1 MSNLRSKNRYSIISI
16 LAERYDKNKFDEQ
29 LLGNLSMIKRFAV
42 FVVAIIMVTS
52 PFNRFI
58 LSSTAVVAQQQQQIN
73 SNTSSSQGT
82 NSSTN
87 PLSIKDILIP
97 EILLGT
103 TLGISAPLLFYVWK
117 KERQD
122 ILMDLKKNEILQINS
137 SIIVGVLILLTLGS
151 TITHLHKV
159 AISLITASIIVPFA
173 VSSIMIIIAQ
183 PPETDEKGRGRKSF
197 QDKNLKLF
205 PASIM
210 AMIVGFVYIIAAV
223 ITVTLIA

>member
-1 MSNLRSKNRYSIISI
+1 MNNPTVTPMRKQFAFAAAI
-16 LAERYDKNKFDEQ
+16 L
-29 LLGNLSMIKRFAV
+29 FA
-42 FVVAIIMVTS
+42 VAIIVVTS
-52 PFNRFI
+52 TFI
-58 LSSTAVVAQQQQQIN
+58 ILTPTTVAAQQQQQIN
-73 SNTSSSQGT
+73 SNTSSSEGT
-82 NSSTN
+82 NSSPN

-103 TLGISAPLLFYVWK
+103 TLGVSSPLLFYVWK

-197 QDKNLKLF
+197 QDKHLKLF

>member
-1 MSNLRSKNRYSIISI
+1 MNNP
-16 LAERYDKNKFDEQ
+16 
-29 LLGNLSMIKRFAV
+29 LLIRMRKRFAFAIATV
-42 FVVAIIMVTS
+42 FAVAIIMITI

-58 LSSTAVVAQQQQQIN
+58 LSSTAVVAQQQQEIN

-82 NSSTN
+82 NSSPN
-87 PLSIKDILIP
+87 PPILIA

-103 TLGISAPLLFYVWK
+103 TLGISSPLLFYVWK

-159 AISLITASIIVPFA
+159 TISLITASIIIPFA
-173 VSSIMIIIAQ
+173 VSSIMIIISQ
-183 PPETDEKGRGRKSF
+183 PPEIDEKGHSRKSF
-197 QDKNLKLF
+197 RDKNLKLF

>member
-1 MSNLRSKNRYSIISI
+1 MR
-16 LAERYDKNKFDEQ
+16 
-29 LLGNLSMIKRFAV
+29 KRFA
-42 FVVAIIMVTS
+42 FAAAIAMAIMIII
-52 PFNRFI
+52 PFDAFI
-58 LSSTAVVAQQQQQIN
+58 ASSTAVAQQQRIN

-82 NSSTN
+82 NSSN
-87 PLSIKDILIP
+87 PSSLNAILIA

-103 TLGISAPLLFYVWK
+103 TLGISSPLLFYVWK

-159 AISLITASIIVPFA
+159 TISLITASIIIPFA
-173 VSSIMIIIAQ
+173 VSSIMIIISQ
-183 PPETDEKGRGRKSF
+183 PPETDEKGHGRKSF
-197 QDKNLKLF
+197 RDKNLKLF

>member
-1 MSNLRSKNRYSIISI
+1 MK
-16 LAERYDKNKFDEQ
+16 
-29 LLGNLSMIKRFAV
+29 KRFAFATAIV
-42 FVVAIIMVTS
+42 FVIAIIIIMIRI

-73 SNTSSSQGT
+73 SNTSSSEGT
-82 NSSTN
+82 NSSP
-87 PLSIKDILIP
+87 PLSLNTILIA

-103 TLGISAPLLFYVWK
+103 TLGISSPLLFYVWK

-122 ILMDLKKNEILQINS
+122 ILMHLKKNEILQINS
-137 SIIVGVLILLTLGS
+137 SIMVGVLILLTLGS
-151 TITHLHKV
+151 TLTHIHKV
-159 AISLITASIIVPFA
+159 TISLITASIIVPFA
-173 VSSIMIIIAQ
+173 VSSIMIIISQ
-183 PPETDEKGRGRKSF
+183 PPETDEKGHGRKSF

>member
-1 MSNLRSKNRYSIISI
+1 MI
-16 LAERYDKNKFDEQ
+16 LS
-29 LLGNLSMIKRFAV
+29 LSPMRKRFAFAIAIA
-42 FVVAIIMVTS
+42 FVVAIIMITI
-52 PFNRFI
+52 PFNRFV
-58 LSSTAVVAQQQQQIN
+58 LPSTSDVAQQQQQIN

-82 NSSTN
+82 NSSPN
-87 PLSIKDILIP
+87 PLSPDTILIA

-159 AISLITASIIVPFA
+159 TISLITASIIIPFA
-173 VSSIMIIIAQ
+173 VSSIMIIISQ
-183 PPETDEKGRGRKSF
+183 PPETDEKGHGRESF

-223 ITVTLIA
+223 ITVTLIV

>member
-1 MSNLRSKNRYSIISI
+1 MR
-16 LAERYDKNKFDEQ
+16 
-29 LLGNLSMIKRFAV
+29 KRFAFAIAV
-42 FVVAIIMVTS
+42 LFAAAIIMITI

-82 NSSTN
+82 NSSPN
-87 PLSIKDILIP
+87 PSSLNTILIA

-103 TLGISAPLLFYVWK
+103 TLGISSPLLFYVWK

-137 SIIVGVLILLTLGS
+137 SIMVGVLILLTLGS
-151 TITHLHKV
+151 TLTHIHKV
-159 AISLITASIIVPFA
+159 TISLITASIIVPFA
-173 VSSIMIIIAQ
+173 VSSIMIIISQ
-183 PPETDEKGRGRKSF
+183 PPQTDEQGHGRKSF

>member
-1 MSNLRSKNRYSIISI
+1 MNNP
-16 LAERYDKNKFDEQ
+16 Q
-29 LLGNLSMIKRFAV
+29 LTPMRKRFAFAIAV
-42 FVVAIIMVTS
+42 LFAAAIIMITI

-58 LSSTAVVAQQQQQIN
+58 LSSTAVVAQQQQQQIN

-82 NSSTN
+82 NFSPNPSSLNT
-87 PLSIKDILIP
+87 ILIA

-103 TLGISAPLLFYVWK
+103 TLGISSPLLFYVWK

-137 SIIVGVLILLTLGS
+137 SIMVGVLILLTLGS
-151 TITHLHKV
+151 TLTHIHKV
-159 AISLITASIIVPFA
+159 TISLITASIIVPFA
-173 VSSIMIIIAQ
+173 VSSIMIIISQ
-183 PPETDEKGRGRKSF
+183 PPETDEKGHGRKSF
-197 QDKNLKLF
+197 QNKNLKLF

>member
-1 MSNLRSKNRYSIISI
+1 
-16 LAERYDKNKFDEQ
+16 
-29 LLGNLSMIKRFAV
+29 
-42 FVVAIIMVTS
+42 
-52 PFNRFI
+52 
-58 LSSTAVVAQQQQQIN
+58 
-73 SNTSSSQGT
+73 
-82 NSSTN
+82 
-87 PLSIKDILIP
+87 
-97 EILLGT
+97 
-103 TLGISAPLLFYVWK
+103 VWK

-197 QDKNLKLF
+197 QDKHLKLF
-205 PASIM
+205 LASIM

>member
-1 MSNLRSKNRYSIISI
+1 MR
-16 LAERYDKNKFDEQ
+16 
-29 LLGNLSMIKRFAV
+29 KRFA
-42 FVVAIIMVTS
+42 FATAISLIIIIAIT
-52 PFNRFI
+52 FNRFI
-58 LSSTAVVAQQQQQIN
+58 LPSTAVAQQQQIN
-73 SNTSSSQGT
+73 SNISSSE
-82 NSSTN
+82 STN
-87 PLSIKDILIP
+87 PSSHNSLNTILIA

-103 TLGISAPLLFYVWK
+103 TLAISSPLLFYVWK

-159 AISLITASIIVPFA
+159 TISLITASIIVPFA
-173 VSSIMIIIAQ
+173 VSSIMIIISQ
-183 PPETDEKGRGRKSF
+183 PPETDEKGHGRKSF
-197 QDKNLKLF
+197 QNKNLKLF

>member
-1 MSNLRSKNRYSIISI
+1 MK
-16 LAERYDKNKFDEQ
+16 
-29 LLGNLSMIKRFAV
+29 KRFAFAIAIL
-42 FVVAIIMVTS
+42 FVVAIIMITIS
-52 PFNRFI
+52 FNGFI
-58 LSSTAVVAQQQQQIN
+58 LPSTVVAQQQRMN

-82 NSSTN
+82 NSSPN
-87 PLSIKDILIP
+87 PPILIA

-103 TLGISAPLLFYVWK
+103 TLGISSPLLFYVWK

-159 AISLITASIIVPFA
+159 TISLITASIIVPFA
-173 VSSIMIIIAQ
+173 VSSIMIIISQ
-183 PPETDEKGRGRKSF
+183 PPEIDEKGHGRKSF
-197 QDKNLKLF
+197 RDKNLKLF

>member
-1 MSNLRSKNRYSIISI
+1 MFATAI
-16 LAERYDKNKFDEQ
+16 L
-29 LLGNLSMIKRFAV
+29 
-42 FVVAIIMVTS
+42 FVVAIIMITS
-52 PFNRFI
+52 PFII
-58 LSSTAVVAQQQQQIN
+58 LTSPAVVAQQQQQIN
-73 SNTSSSQGT
+73 SNSSSAQGT
-82 NSSTN
+82 NSSPN
-87 PLSIKDILIP
+87 PPILIA

-103 TLGISAPLLFYVWK
+103 TLGISSPLLFYVWK

-159 AISLITASIIVPFA
+159 TISLITASIIVPFA

-197 QDKNLKLF
+197 QDKHLKLF

>member
-1 MSNLRSKNRYSIISI
+1 MRKQFAFTTAI
-16 LAERYDKNKFDEQ
+16 L
-29 LLGNLSMIKRFAV
+29 
-42 FVVAIIMVTS
+42 FVIAIIMITI
-52 PFNRFI
+52 PFNRFT

-82 NSSTN
+82 NSSPN
-87 PLSIKDILIP
+87 PPILIP
-97 EILLGT
+97 EILLGI

-137 SIIVGVLILLTLGS
+137 SIIVGVLILLTLGYNL
-151 TITHLHKV
+151 THIHK
-159 AISLITASIIVPFA
+159 SGLFTASIIVPFA
-173 VSSIMIIIAQ
+173 TSSIMIIISQ
-183 PPETDEKGRGRKSF
+183 PPEIDEKGHGRKRF

-210 AMIVGFVYIIAAV
+210 AMIVGFVYIIQQ
-223 ITVTLIA
+223 